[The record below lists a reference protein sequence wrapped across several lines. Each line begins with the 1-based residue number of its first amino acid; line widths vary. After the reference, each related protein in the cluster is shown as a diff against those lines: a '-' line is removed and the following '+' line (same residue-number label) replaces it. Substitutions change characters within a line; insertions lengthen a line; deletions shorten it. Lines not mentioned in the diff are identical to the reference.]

1 MKYTTETRLYIKNNK
16 DIVDYF
22 DEVKEQYN
30 YILRKVY
37 YIIRNNPKLKINL
50 LNTELQNEYSI
61 SRRTAGSIIKTVQG
75 IINSI
80 KELKKTEIKQK
91 QYKLEKISKKLEKLI
106 PVLLDLKLKAEKN
119 NIKDLIKYRNLK
131 TKVAFL
137 KIRKDK
143 LINKINS
150 LNYQIETNKFK
161 ITFGTKK
168 LFRQNL
174 EEFLNKRDNQM
185 VFVGSK
191 DEKGCNQTFQLNYI
205 SKINQFIIKIR
216 KDFKYK
222 DKKGE
227 ERYIYGKCFFNNH
240 RKLLKEIL
248 KSKNSPLTYRIIK
261 RKNKYYLQCIF
272 EIDNKNTILTR
283 KNYGTIGIDFNK
295 GFVTISQT
303 NKYGHLIKTD
313 KMTYRFRNRN
323 KTENDIL
330 LIINKLTELAIY
342 TGKDIAVEDLN
353 FLKAK
358 SKTIKGKT
366 KKGKQYNKMIHSLAY
381 KIFLNRTEQIC
392 NRKNVGL
399 IKVNPAWTS
408 WIAKNKFCDKMKL
421 NIHTGASFV
430 IARRGMNIK
439 DVV

>member
-22 DEVKEQYN
+22 DEVKNQYS
-30 YILRKVY
+30 YIFRKVY
-37 YIIRNNPKLKINL
+37 YIIRNNPELKINL

-75 IINSI
+75 IVSSI

-106 PVLLDLKLKAEKN
+106 PALMDLKLKAEKN

-143 LINKINS
+143 LTNKINS
-150 LNYQIETNKFK
+150 LNHQIETNRFK

-168 LFRQNL
+168 LFRKNL

-185 VFVGSK
+185 VFIGSK
-191 DEKGCNQTFQLNYI
+191 EETSCNQIFQLKYI
-205 SKINQFIIKIR
+205 SKINQFIIKMR

-222 DKKGE
+222 NRKGE
-227 ERYIYGKCFFNNH
+227 ERYAYGKCFFNNH
-240 RKLLKEIL
+240 SKLIKEIL
-248 KSKNSPLTYRIIK
+248 KSKNSPLSYRIIK
-261 RKNKYYLQCIF
+261 RNNKYYLQCIF

-283 KNYGTIGIDFNK
+283 KDYGTIGIDFNK

-303 NKYGHLIKTD
+303 NRYGHLVKND
-313 KMTYRFRNRN
+313 KMKYRFGSGN

-330 LIINKLTELAIY
+330 LVINKLTELAIY
-342 TGKDIAVEDLN
+342 TGKDIVVEDLN
-353 FLKAK
+353 FSKTK
-358 SKTIKGKT
+358 SKTVKGKSE
-366 KKGKQYNKMIHSLAY
+366 KGKKYNKMLHSLAY
-381 KIFLNRTEQIC
+381 RMFLNRIEQIC

-430 IARRGMNIK
+430 IARRGMKIK
-439 DVV
+439 DVI